1 MKNVIKNIVLF
12 LFIIITTISIFV
24 YVMLE
29 TTKSLVE
36 EDNIKNI
43 IKEINIEEL
52 IGTETEDKIYE
63 ILEKTGMPKEYADYI
78 LKSSEFKEYVGKYTA
93 EGIELILNH
102 KEVKKLDK
110 KETTDVIVSSWN
122 QALEEAK
129 KNNIDVEEY
138 ITEEEQNKIIDK
150 IEEYTPEIID
160 KVMDLENTIKTKID
174 RRYQDNIEKI
184 NNTLEMIR
192 KIYNCQSLLKVFII
206 VEFIIIILLN
216 IKKTFKNIAFPFG
229 INAFLL
235 FTINFIIPIAMNH
248 YYPVEFNF
256 MKSILE
262 AIIHN
267 LMFEWKNIGIIF
279 VIVFIL
285 LIIIQI
291 ILNTVLKKK
300 PKDMEI
306 W

>member
-24 YVMLE
+24 YVMLD

-150 IEEYTPEIID
+150 IEESTPEIID

-174 RRYQDNIEKI
+174 RRYQDKIEKI

-206 VEFIIIILLN
+206 VEFIIILLLN

-256 MKSILE
+256 MKSIFE

>member
-267 LMFEWKNIGIIF
+267 LMFEWKNIEIIF

>member
-24 YVMLE
+24 YVMLD

-36 EDNIKNI
+36 EDNINNI

-63 ILEKTGMPKEYADYI
+63 ILEKTGMPKEYVDYI

-102 KEVKKLDK
+102 KEIKKLDK

-150 IEEYTPEIID
+150 IEESTPEIID

-174 RRYQDNIEKI
+174 RRYQDKIEKI

-256 MKSILE
+256 MKSIFE

-267 LMFEWKNIGIIF
+267 LMFEWQNIGIIF

>member
-24 YVMLE
+24 YVMLD

-36 EDNIKNI
+36 EDNINNI

-52 IGTETEDKIYE
+52 IGTETEVKIYE

-102 KEVKKLDK
+102 KEIKKLDK

-138 ITEEEQNKIIDK
+138 ITKEEQNKIIDK
-150 IEEYTPEIID
+150 IEESTPEIID

-174 RRYQDNIEKI
+174 RRYQDKIEKI

-256 MKSILE
+256 MKSIFE

-267 LMFEWKNIGIIF
+267 LMFEWQNIGIIF

>member
-12 LFIIITTISIFV
+12 LFIIIATISIFV
-24 YVMLE
+24 YVMLD

-150 IEEYTPEIID
+150 IEESTPEIID

-174 RRYQDNIEKI
+174 RRYQDKIEKI
-184 NNTLEMIR
+184 NNTLEIIR

-206 VEFIIIILLN
+206 VEFIIILLLN

-235 FTINFIIPIAMNH
+235 FTINFIIPIMMNH

-256 MKSILE
+256 MKSIFE

-291 ILNTVLKKK
+291 ILNTALKKK

>member
-12 LFIIITTISIFV
+12 LFIIITTISMFAYI
-24 YVMLE
+24 MLD
-29 TTKSLVE
+29 TTKSLIE

-63 ILEKTGMPKEYADYI
+63 VLEKTGMPKEYADYI

-150 IEEYTPEIID
+150 IEESTPEIID

-174 RRYQDNIEKI
+174 RQYQDKIEKI

-206 VEFIIIILLN
+206 VEFIIILLLN

-256 MKSILE
+256 MKSIFE

>member
-12 LFIIITTISIFV
+12 LFIIIATISIFV
-24 YVMLE
+24 YVMLD

-150 IEEYTPEIID
+150 IEESTPEIID

-174 RRYQDNIEKI
+174 RRYQDKIEKI

-206 VEFIIIILLN
+206 VEFIIILLLN

-256 MKSILE
+256 MKSIFE

>member
-12 LFIIITTISIFV
+12 LFIIITTISMFAYI
-24 YVMLE
+24 MLD
-29 TTKSLVE
+29 TTKSLVK

-63 ILEKTGMPKEYADYI
+63 VLEKTGMPKEYADYI

-110 KETTDVIVSSWN
+110 KETADVIISSWN

-160 KVMDLENTIKTKID
+160 KVMDLENTIKNKID
-174 RRYQDNIEKI
+174 RRYQDKIEKI

-192 KIYNCQSLLKVFII
+192 KIYNCQSLLMVLII

-216 IKKTFKNIAFPFG
+216 IKKAFKNIAFPFG

-235 FTINFIIPIAMNH
+235 FTINFIIPIAINH
-248 YYPVEFNF
+248 YYPTELSF
-256 MKSILE
+256 MKFIFD

-267 LMFEWKNIGIIF
+267 LMLEWKNIEIIF
-279 VIVFIL
+279 AIVFIL
-285 LIIIQI
+285 LIVIQI
-291 ILNTVLKKK
+291 ILNIALKKK

>member
-24 YVMLE
+24 YVMLD

-150 IEEYTPEIID
+150 IEESTPEIID
-160 KVMDLENTIKTKID
+160 KVMDLENTIRTKID
-174 RRYQDNIEKI
+174 RRYQDKIEKI

-206 VEFIIIILLN
+206 VEFIIILLLN

-256 MKSILE
+256 MKSIFE

>member
-24 YVMLE
+24 YVMLD

-63 ILEKTGMPKEYADYI
+63 VLEKTGMPKEYADYI

-150 IEEYTPEIID
+150 IEESTPEIID

-174 RRYQDNIEKI
+174 RRYQDKIEKI

-206 VEFIIIILLN
+206 VEFIIILLLN

-256 MKSILE
+256 MKSIFE

>member
-24 YVMLE
+24 YVMLD

-63 ILEKTGMPKEYADYI
+63 VLEKTGMPKEYADYI

-138 ITEEEQNKIIDK
+138 ITEEEQNKVIDK
-150 IEEYTPEIID
+150 IEESTPEIID

-174 RRYQDNIEKI
+174 RQYQDKIEKI
-184 NNTLEMIR
+184 NNTLKMIR

-206 VEFIIIILLN
+206 VEFIIILLLN

-256 MKSILE
+256 MKSIFE

>member
-24 YVMLE
+24 YVMLD

-36 EDNIKNI
+36 EDNINNI

-52 IGTETEDKIYE
+52 IGTETDDKIYE

-102 KEVKKLDK
+102 KEIKKLDK

-138 ITEEEQNKIIDK
+138 ITKEEQNKIIDK
-150 IEEYTPEIID
+150 IEESTPEIID

-174 RRYQDNIEKI
+174 RRYQDKIEKI

-256 MKSILE
+256 MKSIFE

-267 LMFEWKNIGIIF
+267 LMFEWQNIGIIF

>member
-24 YVMLE
+24 YVMLD

-36 EDNIKNI
+36 EDNINNI

-52 IGTETEDKIYE
+52 IGTETDDKIYE

-102 KEVKKLDK
+102 KEIKKLDK

-138 ITEEEQNKIIDK
+138 ITKEEQNKIIDK
-150 IEEYTPEIID
+150 IEESTPEIID

-174 RRYQDNIEKI
+174 RRYQDKIEKI

-206 VEFIIIILLN
+206 VEFIIILLLN

-256 MKSILE
+256 MKSIFE

-291 ILNTVLKKK
+291 ILNTVQKKK

>member
-12 LFIIITTISIFV
+12 LFIIIATISIFV
-24 YVMLE
+24 YVMLD

-102 KEVKKLDK
+102 KEIKKLDK

-150 IEEYTPEIID
+150 IEESTPEIID

-174 RRYQDNIEKI
+174 RRYQDKIEKI
-184 NNTLEMIR
+184 NNTLELIR

-235 FTINFIIPIAMNH
+235 FTINFIIPIAINH

-256 MKSILE
+256 MKSIFE

-267 LMFEWKNIGIIF
+267 LMFEWKNIEIIF

>member
-12 LFIIITTISIFV
+12 LFIIIATISIFV
-24 YVMLE
+24 YVMLD

-150 IEEYTPEIID
+150 IEESTPEIID
-160 KVMDLENTIKTKID
+160 KVMDLENTIRTKID
-174 RRYQDNIEKI
+174 RRYQDKIEKI

-206 VEFIIIILLN
+206 VEFIIILLLN

-235 FTINFIIPIAMNH
+235 FTINFIIPIMMNH

-256 MKSILE
+256 MKSIFE

-291 ILNTVLKKK
+291 ILNTALKKK

>member
-24 YVMLE
+24 YVMLD

-110 KETTDVIVSSWN
+110 KETTDIIVSSWN

-174 RRYQDNIEKI
+174 RQYQDKIEKI

-206 VEFIIIILLN
+206 VEFIIILLLN

-256 MKSILE
+256 MKSIFE

-267 LMFEWKNIGIIF
+267 LMFEWQNIGIIF

>member
-1 MKNVIKNIVLF
+1 
-12 LFIIITTISIFV
+12 
-24 YVMLE
+24 
-29 TTKSLVE
+29 
-36 EDNIKNI
+36 
-43 IKEINIEEL
+43 
-52 IGTETEDKIYE
+52 
-63 ILEKTGMPKEYADYI
+63 MPKEYADYI

-93 EGIELILNH
+93 EGKELILNH

-150 IEEYTPEIID
+150 IEESTPEIID

-174 RRYQDNIEKI
+174 RQYQDKIEKI

-206 VEFIIIILLN
+206 VEFIIILLLN

-256 MKSILE
+256 MKSIFE

>member
-12 LFIIITTISIFV
+12 LFIIITTSSIFV
-24 YVMLE
+24 YVMLD

-150 IEEYTPEIID
+150 IEESTPEIID

-174 RRYQDNIEKI
+174 RQYQDKIEKI
-184 NNTLEMIR
+184 
-192 KIYNCQSLLKVFII
+192 K
-206 VEFIIIILLN
+206 
-216 IKKTFKNIAFPFG
+216 
-229 INAFLL
+229 
-235 FTINFIIPIAMNH
+235 
-248 YYPVEFNF
+248 
-256 MKSILE
+256 
-262 AIIHN
+262 
-267 LMFEWKNIGIIF
+267 
-279 VIVFIL
+279 
-285 LIIIQI
+285 
-291 ILNTVLKKK
+291 
-300 PKDMEI
+300 
-306 W
+306 

>member
-24 YVMLE
+24 YVMLD

-174 RRYQDNIEKI
+174 RRYQDKIEKI

-235 FTINFIIPIAMNH
+235 FTINFIIPIAINH

-256 MKSILE
+256 MKSIFE

>member
-24 YVMLE
+24 YVMLD

-150 IEEYTPEIID
+150 IEESTPEIID

-174 RRYQDNIEKI
+174 RQYQDKIEKI

-206 VEFIIIILLN
+206 VEFIIILLLN

-256 MKSILE
+256 MKSIFE

-291 ILNTVLKKK
+291 ILNTVIKKK

>member
-24 YVMLE
+24 YVMLD

-63 ILEKTGMPKEYADYI
+63 VLEKTGMPKEYADYI

-150 IEEYTPEIID
+150 IEESTPEIID

-174 RRYQDNIEKI
+174 RRYQDKIEKI
-184 NNTLEMIR
+184 NNTLKMIR

-206 VEFIIIILLN
+206 VEFIIILLLN

-256 MKSILE
+256 MKSIFE